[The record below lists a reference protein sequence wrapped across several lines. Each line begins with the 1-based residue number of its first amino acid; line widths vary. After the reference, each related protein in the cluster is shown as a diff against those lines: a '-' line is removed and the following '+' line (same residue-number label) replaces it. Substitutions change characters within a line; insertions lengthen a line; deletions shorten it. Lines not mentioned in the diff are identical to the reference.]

1 MGKGLDWEAGTAHQL
16 TFQTIAYEKEVVFGL
31 FLGHGYTR
39 WPWTRENEPKLMLK
53 KKNLSKTV
61 L

>member
-53 KKNLSKTV
+53 KKKI
-61 L
+61 